1 MTLQMNDLSDLMVH
15 EAAPSGLVHVPRQTG
30 LYRNALKRGLDVF
43 LVLAGA
49 VVALPLIAMMAVAVS
64 LDGHSPFYYSD
75 RVGKNGRVFR
85 MLKLR
90 TMVPGADRM
99 LRDYLA
105 SNEAARKEWNSK
117 QKLSVDPRVTRIGHF
132 LRKSSLDELPQL
144 WNVLTGDM
152 SLVGPRPMLPEQ
164 RDLYCGLSYYALRP
178 GVTGLWQVSER
189 NAVDFS
195 RRAEIDR
202 QYERDL
208 TFLGDLRILAAT
220 LRVVVKGTGC

>member
-1 MTLQMNDLSDLMVH
+1 MVFG
-15 EAAPSGLVHVPRQTG
+15 S
-30 LYRNALKRGLDVF
+30 
-43 LVLAGA
+43 
-49 VVALPLIAMMAVAVS
+49 VVALPLIGLLAVLVA
-64 LDGHSPFYYSD
+64 LDGHSPFYRSD
-75 RVGKNGRVFR
+75 RVGRNGRTFH

-105 SNEAARKEWNSK
+105 QNEAAQLEWDCK
-117 QKLSVDPRVTRIGHF
+117 QKLAHDPRITRIGRF

-144 WNVLTGDM
+144 WNVLIGDM

-164 RDLYCGLSYYALRP
+164 RDLYSGLSYYALRP

-189 NAVDFS
+189 NTSEFA

-202 QYERDL
+202 LYERDL
-208 TFLGDLRILAAT
+208 SLSGDLRILAAT
-220 LRVVVKGTGC
+220 VQVVVKGTGC